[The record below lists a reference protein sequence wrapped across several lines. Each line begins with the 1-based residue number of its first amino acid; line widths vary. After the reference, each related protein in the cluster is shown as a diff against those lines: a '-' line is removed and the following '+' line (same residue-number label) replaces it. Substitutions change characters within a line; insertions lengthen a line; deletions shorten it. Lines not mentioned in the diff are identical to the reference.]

1 MEELRYILHID
12 MDAFYASIEQRDNP
26 ELRNKPLAVGGR
38 SGRGVVAAASYEA
51 RKYGV
56 HSALPSAIALKR
68 CPNLIFVKARFEV
81 YKKVS
86 TTIRNIF
93 LAHTPLVEPLS
104 LDEAY
109 LDITDQVKS
118 LQEAASLAQNIR
130 NEIKQA
136 TTLNASAGIS
146 YNKFLAKMASGQNKP
161 NGQFTI
167 APEHARAFMDDL
179 PVHKFHGIGEATAAK
194 MNKLG
199 IFYGKDLLK
208 RKDYELIRHFGKAGL
223 HYFNI
228 IRGNDH
234 RKVNPNRIRKSIGVE
249 RTFADNRMNDNE
261 LMLTLKDIITLL
273 IARVDKHQKS
283 GKTLTL
289 KLRYSDFTTIT
300 RSKTL
305 DTIYDQKS
313 IDFYARELLMENRE
327 ENRPVRLMG
336 LTLSNL
342 EESGGNKQLKLK
354 I

>member
-1 MEELRYILHID
+1 MRYILHID

-26 ELRNKPLAVGGR
+26 ELRKQPLAVGGR

-56 HSALPSAIALKR
+56 RSALPSAIALKR
-68 CPNLIFVKARFEV
+68 CPHLIFVKARFDV

-109 LDITDQVKS
+109 LDVTEQVNNMK
-118 LQEAASLAQNIR
+118 EAAQLAQNIR
-130 NEIKQA
+130 QEIKQA
-136 TTLNASAGIS
+136 TRLTASAGIS
-146 YNKFLAKMASGQNKP
+146 FNKFLAKMASDQNKP
-161 NGQFTI
+161 DGHYTI
-167 APEHARAFMDDL
+167 SPEQARDFMDSL
-179 PVHKFHGIGEATAAK
+179 PIDKFHGIGEATANK
-194 MNKLG
+194 MKKLG
-199 IFYGKDLLK
+199 IFYGKDLLLQ
-208 RKDYELIRHFGKAGL
+208 KDYELIRHFGKAGL
-223 HYFNI
+223 HYYNI
-228 IRGNDH
+228 IRGNDQ
-234 RKVNPNRIRKSIGVE
+234 RYVNPNRIRKSIGVE
-249 RTFADNRMNDNE
+249 RTFADNRMNDHE
-261 LMLTLKDIITLL
+261 LSITLKEIIAILKSR
-273 IARVDKHQKS
+273 IDKHQKS

-289 KLRYSDFTTIT
+289 KLRYSDFTTIS

-305 DTIYDQKS
+305 DIVYDHNS
-313 IDFYARELLMENRE
+313 IDYYANELLMEHRE

-342 EESGGNKQLKLK
+342 KGSGENKQLKLK